1 MVEEP
6 VKNETP
12 VEGPIKEEIPA
23 EKPVKDETTVVETP
37 TSGSRKNSR
46 RSTRIVK
53 RRGYI

>member
-12 VEGPIKEEIPA
+12 V